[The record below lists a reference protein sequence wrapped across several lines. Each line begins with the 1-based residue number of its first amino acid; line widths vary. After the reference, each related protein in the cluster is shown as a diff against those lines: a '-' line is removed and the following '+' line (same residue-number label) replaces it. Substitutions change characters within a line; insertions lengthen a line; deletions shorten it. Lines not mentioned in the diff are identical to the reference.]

1 MGFIFGGVIKRMVF
15 CVTGLGSLYLEGLIH
30 GGAYFLEFYGI
41 FHVIFTIR
49 YITNSQLLDLQFAW
63 LGQQIEGYQ
72 LFRRKVVLIQV
83 VSKQVY

>member
-1 MGFIFGGVIKRMVF
+1 M
-15 CVTGLGSLYLEGLIH
+15 EGLISRN
-30 GGAYFLEFYGI
+30 
-41 FHVIFTIR
+41 FTVFFMSFSPSDILR
-49 YITNSQLLDLQFAW
+49 THNLLVLQFAR

>member
-1 MGFIFGGVIKRMVF
+1 M
-15 CVTGLGSLYLEGLIH
+15 EGLISQN
-30 GGAYFLEFYGI
+30 
-41 FHVIFTIR
+41 FTVFFVPFSPSDILR
-49 YITNSQLLDLQFAW
+49 THNLLVLQFAR